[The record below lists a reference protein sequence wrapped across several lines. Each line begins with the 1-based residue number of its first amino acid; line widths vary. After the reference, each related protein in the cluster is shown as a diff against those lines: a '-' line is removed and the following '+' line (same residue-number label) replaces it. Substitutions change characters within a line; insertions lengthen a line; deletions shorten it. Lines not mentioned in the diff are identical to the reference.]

1 MKKNRNFG
9 QSINNQF
16 DSLRNLDIYNSKS
29 YTGNNNSVS
38 KDDLLKALRKSRN

>member
-9 QSINNQF
+9 LGINNQL
-16 DSLRNLDIYNSKS
+16 DALRNLDIYNSKS
-29 YTGNNNSVS
+29 YAGNNNSVT